1 MGSVNNPF
9 EGNSLGRVA
18 SKSITYVAGT
28 TGAIATV
35 AIFTVT
41 GTVAVRI
48 FGVCT
53 TALTSGG
60 VATIEV
66 GVTGSTAIL
75 IALST
80 ATDIIANE
88 IWVDATPT
96 LLVDA
101 VPAAVV
107 IGGGLDINQKIT
119 DATITGGVMVYYC
132 LWEPLSAGAT
142 VVAA

>member
-1 MGSVNNPF
+1 MGGVSNPF
-9 EGNSLGRVA
+9 AHNSLGRVA
-18 SKSITYVAGT
+18 TKSITYVAGT

-41 GTVAVRI
+41 GTVAARI

-66 GVTGSTAIL
+66 GVTGLTAGI

-88 IWVDATPT
+88 IWLDATPT
-96 LLVDA
+96 LLVDT
-101 VPAAVV
+101 VPDPKV
-107 IGGGLDINQKIT
+107 IPNGLDINQKIT

-132 LWEPLSAGAT
+132 IWEPLSTGAT
-142 VVAA
+142 IVAA